1 MKAAFLSLTVQLGR
15 FLRISIESEEAL
27 ISCFPPTDGWS
38 FCGPS
43 KISKFY
49 PILYIDCR
57 ILRFMLDYGITFPQC
72 CCRKTYTYEMNKLKR
87 PDGFKNWGILLQP
100 RSFFALITA
109 LAAAPVLMLGQE
121 ESPIIPVGTLS
132 AYPTMVQTG
141 THPTLTWDVT
151 VPEAVSDIVSIEN
164 TGTVRADRCVFADVR
179 VLGASV
185 KRVWKNWR
193 GRVVH
198 WEWVPTQGRVS
209 QNGGSSKSFFFD
221 TNDRV
226 NPNKIVWSTKLASGD
241 TLDFSGRY
249 VRYNGSWSSTFDSRS
264 VSQNVRA
271 LRNGDVPPTTTPLYQ
286 QPSIE
291 SFLLPFLDS
300 EGKIKI
306 GSRDVIYLVE
316 LTHTDAN
323 SSGFDLQ
330 DLVFLVSFYEE
341 VETDIGSVDCEGN
354 LTEVEDAALKQNNG
368 HGNNYDGVDS
378 SNPGQSPKKLN
389 DSDPNIDDETRKRGR
404 RRR

>member
-1 MKAAFLSLTVQLGR
+1 
-15 FLRISIESEEAL
+15 
-27 ISCFPPTDGWS
+27 
-38 FCGPS
+38 
-43 KISKFY
+43 
-49 PILYIDCR
+49 
-57 ILRFMLDYGITFPQC
+57 
-72 CCRKTYTYEMNKLKR
+72 
-87 PDGFKNWGILLQP
+87 
-100 RSFFALITA
+100 
-109 LAAAPVLMLGQE
+109 
-121 ESPIIPVGTLS
+121 
-132 AYPTMVQTG
+132 
-141 THPTLTWDVT
+141 
-151 VPEAVSDIVSIEN
+151 
-164 TGTVRADRCVFADVR
+164 
-179 VLGASV
+179 
-185 KRVWKNWR
+185 
-193 GRVVH
+193 
-198 WEWVPTQGRVS
+198 VS

-249 VRYNGSWSSTFDSRS
+249 VRYNGYWSSSFDSRS
-264 VSQNVRA
+264 ASQNVRA

-341 VETDIGSVDCEGN
+341 VETDVGSVDCEGN
-354 LTEVEDAALKQNNG
+354 LTEAEDSALKQNNG

>member
-1 MKAAFLSLTVQLGR
+1 MWVDEYKFYDSQIPDAEFEPNFKTFKNICEKFNLNSILKQESKWHDVFFMKSVLNNT
-15 FLRISIESEEAL
+15 
-27 ISCFPPTDGWS
+27 
-38 FCGPS
+38 
-43 KISKFY
+43 ISK
-49 PILYIDCR
+49 L
-57 ILRFMLDYGITFPQC
+57 
-72 CCRKTYTYEMNKLKR
+72 
-87 PDGFKNWGILLQP
+87 
-100 RSFFALITA
+100 FALIFIMLTA
-109 LAAAPVLMLGQE
+109 SPVLMLGQE
-121 ESPIIPVGTLS
+121 ESPIIPVGTLIAS
-132 AYPTMVQTG
+132 PTQVQAG
-141 THPTLTWDVT
+141 THPTLSWSVT

-193 GRVVH
+193 DKVVH

-209 QNGGSSKSFFFD
+209 QNGESSKSFFFD
-221 TNDRV
+221 TNDRI

-249 VRYNGSWSSTFDSRS
+249 VDYNGSWSSMFDSRS

-291 SFLLPFLDS
+291 SFLLPFIDS

-341 VETDIGSVDCEGN
+341 VETDVGSVDCSRN
-354 LTEVEDAALKQNNG
+354 LTDEEDAALKQNNG